1 MDATGRDEHPAG
13 VQGQPGTGLL
23 HRERRPFVQAFG
35 HPRGEGRREMLHHQH
50 RCGKICGKRGDNG
63 LKSPRA
69 ACGTGDHDHSVLPRA
84 AFATGGVPE
93 PCPWPPAGL
102 VNAVTLCSGRLPDL
116 LRQLCNETTHC
127 GSPARG
133 GFESEV
139 DSAQLQRLDGDR
151 GALVVG
157 ASTPEGAR
165 EAYEKYLARHA
176 EEFEAQGVETSSHVR
191 SGKPVDE
198 ILRAALDL
206 RCDIIAM
213 AIRAIVASSPARMPA
228 AWPRRSCGGRG
239 SPSCSWLKVN
249 PLPRPP
255 TTSRPEAPPGRSG
268 SAASSSGQQPWFPS
282 SRQ

>member
-1 MDATGRDEHPAG
+1 
-13 VQGQPGTGLL
+13 
-23 HRERRPFVQAFG
+23 
-35 HPRGEGRREMLHHQH
+35 MLHYQH
-50 RCGKICGKRGDNG
+50 RCGKIRGKRGDNG
-63 LKSPRA
+63 LKSPQA
-69 ACGTGDHDHSVLPRA
+69 SCGTCDHDHSVLPRA
-84 AFATGGVPE
+84 ALAADRCIRALFLATGRPGQ
-93 PCPWPPAGL
+93 CCH
-102 VNAVTLCSGRLPDL
+102 LCSGRLPDL
-116 LRQLCNETTHC
+116 LRQICNETAHR

-213 AIRAIVASSPARMPA
+213 ATRHRGQFARRRLA

-239 SPSCSWLKVN
+239 SPSCSWLKAN

-255 TTSRPEAPPGRSG
+255 TTSKPEAPPGRSG